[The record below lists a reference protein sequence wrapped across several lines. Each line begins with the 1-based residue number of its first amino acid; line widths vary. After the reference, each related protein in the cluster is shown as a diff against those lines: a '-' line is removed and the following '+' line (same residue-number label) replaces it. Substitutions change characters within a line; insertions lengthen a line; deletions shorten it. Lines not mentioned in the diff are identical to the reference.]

1 MNQCSGSCN
10 SISQLLSQY
19 SLPSTHGSIFVSS
32 WRTFFDDIVKTD
44 RQRNR
49 NRHPPSFD
57 VDKNEFLCP
66 LCRTISNTVIPI
78 IPQFHLL
85 QPTLR
90 PTQEIDAEA
99 AESPSLKF
107 SEWLDALLITIKY
120 KKELK
125 PTEKSARKSEDMFT
139 LKTNEAES
147 SVPRFYTCPLDQ
159 VSCFN

>member
-1 MNQCSGSCN
+1 MT
-10 SISQLLSQY
+10 ITL
-19 SLPSTHGSIFVSS
+19 SS
-32 WRTFFDDIVKTD
+32 WRTYFDDIVKTD

-85 QPTLR
+85 QPTAKT
-90 PTQEIDAEA
+90 TQDDVVLDADSETTA
-99 AESPSLKF
+99 LKF

-125 PTEKSARKSEDMFT
+125 PTEKSGRKSEDMFT
-139 LKTNEAES
+139 LKTAETEAP
-147 SVPRFYTCPLDQ
+147 VPRFYTCPLDQ
-159 VSCFN
+159 VPNFLSNFK

>member
-1 MNQCSGSCN
+1 MFN
-10 SISQLLSQY
+10 L
-19 SLPSTHGSIFVSS
+19 S
-32 WRTFFDDIVKTD
+32 WRTYFDDIVKTD

-85 QPTLR
+85 QPTLK
-90 PTQEIDAEA
+90 PTQESCTDADA
-99 AESPSLKF
+99 DESLSLKF

-125 PTEKSARKSEDMFT
+125 PTEKAARKSEDMFT

-159 VSCFN
+159 VYNLGQSY